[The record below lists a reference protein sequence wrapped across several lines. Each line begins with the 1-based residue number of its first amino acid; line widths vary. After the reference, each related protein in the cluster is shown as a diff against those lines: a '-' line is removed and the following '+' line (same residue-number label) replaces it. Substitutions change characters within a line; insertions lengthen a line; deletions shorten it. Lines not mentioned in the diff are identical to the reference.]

1 MTAVR
6 LVLLVLLVGYF
17 AVQWR
22 LQPAPVAV
30 AAPVEKTVLDGVKPL
45 VLTPAAPVVSSCPAR
60 VRRAAFSDGLGV
72 GPVWFVQVDGNFER
86 FDLRWPGGYVS
97 TFRDDRASGQYVVR
111 VSPSALG
118 PFSVQFV
125 GCDAVRVSDSRW

>member
-6 LVLLVLLVGYF
+6 LVLLVLLVGYV

-30 AAPVEKTVLDGVKPL
+30 AAPVE
-45 VLTPAAPVVSSCPAR
+45 LTPVARVVSSCPAR

-97 TFRDDRASGQYVVR
+97 TFRDDRASGQYAVR
-111 VSPSALG
+111 VPPSALG
-118 PFSVQFV
+118 PFSVQFL
-125 GCDAVRVSDSRW
+125 GCDAVNVSDSRW